1 VKHRVSVAA
10 SYSPA
15 PSTPSSEEKEL
26 MDVGSASGGGGGG
39 WPQIISQPP
48 VSKLGVMV
56 RGSPSSSVKKD
67 CVGSWQRPTHM
78 PLQPLSSRNRH
89 RSITTLLRHTST
101 SSSSSPPPAAAAAA
115 ASSMDDEDEE
125 AEDDDKDVEEKGEG
139 GEETAEEE
147 VEETEEEEKADAEGT
162 AAAVTAAADAPAS
175 VVVVVVG
182 VDGGRIHSSVRHSPT
197 RKRMR
202 KGVRNPSSSM
212 LSLLFCSSWK

>member
-1 VKHRVSVAA
+1 MKHRVSVAA

-15 PSTPSSEEKEL
+15 PPTPSSEEKDL
-26 MDVGSASGGGGGG
+26 MDVGSASGGGGGRLAPDHFAAAG
-39 WPQIISQPP
+39 FEVGRHGEREPQL
-48 VSKLGVMV
+48 VGEEGL
-56 RGSPSSSVKKD
+56 RG
-67 CVGSWQRPTHM
+67 QLAETHAHA
-78 PLQPLSSRNRH
+78 LQPLSPGIGTAR
-89 RSITTLLRHTST
+89 
-101 SSSSSPPPAAAAAA
+101 SPPCSATLQFSFFAAAAAAAAAA
-115 ASSMDDEDEE
+115 ASSMDDKDEE

-147 VEETEEEEKADAEGT
+147 VEETEEEEKKDTEGT
-162 AAAVTAAADAPAS
+162 AAAVTAAADAPSS
-175 VVVVVVG
+175 VVVVVVA